1 MSWHKKQLQQQLLL
15 HLTFILFISHFHIF
29 FHTHSPQNTHTYL
42 SCTFKFHVSQ
52 SLYIYIY
59 IYIKDP
65 YPTKHLHIIPIY
77 ITNTISHNIYIF
89 LITST
94 HLKIYQTLFQELI
107 TKSPFLWKAKT
118 YKIKSPSCGRKYH
131 SYLIKN

>member
-29 FHTHSPQNTHTYL
+29 SIHIPHKIPIHTSHAPLNSM
-42 SCTFKFHVSQ
+42 
-52 SLYIYIY
+52 SLKVYIY

-65 YPTKHLHIIPIY
+65 CPTKHLHIILIH

-89 LITST
+89 LIIST

-107 TKSPFLWKAKT
+107 TKSLFLWKAKI
-118 YKIKSPSCGRKYH
+118 YKIKNSFCGRQYH
-131 SYLIKN
+131 SYLTKN

>member
-29 FHTHSPQNTHTYL
+29 SIHIPHKIPIHTSHAPLNSM
-42 SCTFKFHVSQ
+42 
-52 SLYIYIY
+52 SLKVHIYIY
-59 IYIKDP
+59 KRSMSNKVSTYNSHT
-65 YPTKHLHIIPIY
+65 YYKHHISQY
-77 ITNTISHNIYIF
+77 IYIF
-89 LITST
+89 LIIPT

-118 YKIKSPSCGRKYH
+118 YKIKSPSCGRQYH

>member
-1 MSWHKKQLQQQLLL
+1 MSLHKKQLQQQLLL

-29 FHTHSPQNTHTYL
+29 SIHIPHKIPIHTSHAPLNSM
-42 SCTFKFHVSQ
+42 
-52 SLYIYIY
+52 SLKVYIY

-65 YPTKHLHIIPIY
+65 CPTKYLHIIPIH

-89 LITST
+89 LIIST

-107 TKSPFLWKAKT
+107 TKSPFLWKEKT
-118 YKIKSPSCGRKYH
+118 YKIKSPSCGRQYH
-131 SYLIKN
+131 LYLIKN